1 MRVPPLQSLH
11 ASPPYPSILFQRW
24 KELHGGTSNWLFI
37 DLAKI
42 PQGFVGHNLVGVDE
56 AELNCGHIPGFS
68 DIEELLTL
76 PNVDGDLT
84 SLSAMF
90 LILTTLI
97 LEVILNSKFLQGGI
111 QDFGKTLSVQAIA
124 ANLGS
129 CHPWWMMVTRKA
141 RARSLLGKKSR

>member
-1 MRVPPLQSLH
+1 M
-11 ASPPYPSILFQRW
+11 
-24 KELHGGTSNWLFI
+24 
-37 DLAKI
+37 
-42 PQGFVGHNLVGVDE
+42 PQGFAGHNLVGVDE
-56 AELNCGHIPGFS
+56 AKPGCGHIPGFS

-76 PNVDGDLT
+76 PNIDGDLT

-111 QDFGKTLSVQAIA
+111 QDFRKTLSVQAIA

-129 CHPWWMMVTRKA
+129 NHPWWMVVTRKD
-141 RARSLLGKKSR
+141 RARSLLERKAR

>member
-1 MRVPPLQSLH
+1 MS
-11 ASPPYPSILFQRW
+11 
-24 KELHGGTSNWLFI
+24 
-37 DLAKI
+37 
-42 PQGFVGHNLVGVDE
+42 QGFVGHNLVGVDE
-56 AELNCGHIPGFS
+56 AKPGYGHILGFS

-97 LEVILNSKFLQGGI
+97 LRAILDSKFLQGGI
-111 QDFGKTLSVQAIA
+111 QDFGKTLNVQAIA
-124 ANLGS
+124 ANPGS

-141 RARSLLGKKSR
+141 RARSLLRKKAR

>member
-1 MRVPPLQSLH
+1 M
-11 ASPPYPSILFQRW
+11 W
-24 KELHGGTSNWLFI
+24 KELHGGTNNWLFI
-37 DLAKI
+37 DLAKT
-42 PQGFVGHNLVGVDE
+42 PQGFAGHNLVGVDE
-56 AELNCGHIPGFS
+56 AEPDYGHILGFS

-76 PNVDGDLT
+76 PNIDSGLT

-97 LEVILNSKFLQGGI
+97 LRVILDSEFLQGGI

-141 RARSLLGKKSR
+141 RARSLLGKKARCAETHRVVVPSG